1 MSDDL
6 NIDQVID
13 TFLKPNWEKW
23 NKTTRAKLWH
33 AVALA
38 CNLDP
43 KNFQI
48 EGHSLVRLLSNRPVE
63 FDDLLTMAK
72 GSIGANGILK
82 LLPPS
87 GGSLEEREVKLSNF
101 AAWLKSVPHTP
112 PPEFPWQPESI
123 TLSNMDWPW
132 GRYETR
138 LLRKLASAADQFWT
152 RYDPNFPDTSTDNK
166 VVSAWLVEEGVS
178 PHIAKAMATILRDE
192 RLPTRIKRVIGET
205 N

>member
-1 MSDDL
+1 MNDDL
-6 NIDQVID
+6 NLDQVKG
-13 TFLKPNWEKW
+13 TFLKPNWGKW

-82 LLPPS
+82 VLPPS
-87 GGSLEEREVKLSNF
+87 GGALEEREVKLSNF
-101 AAWLKSVPHTP
+101 AAWLKSVSHEP
-112 PPEFPWQPESI
+112 PAEFPWQPEDI
-123 TLSNMDWPW
+123 NLNDMNWPW
-132 GRYETR
+132 GKHETH
-138 LLRKLASAADQFWT
+138 LLRMLAGAAHKFWKY
-152 RYDPNFPDTSTDNK
+152 YDPNLPDTAPENNE
-166 VVSAWLVEEGVS
+166 VVITWLKAQGVS
-178 PHIAKAMATILRDE
+178 RNAAESITSILRDE
-192 RLPTRIKRVIGET
+192 RLPTRIKRQ
-205 N
+205 